1 MNVALWVVQGVLAAF
16 FLAAGI
22 AKITRSREKLAAMM
36 PWVEQFSPR
45 VVRLIGVA
53 EVAGALGLV
62 LPAAT
67 DIAPVL
73 TPIAATGLGLLMVLA
88 MTLHTRR
95 KEPQGVVL
103 NVILLLALVFVAW
116 GRFGPYSLP
125 EERAPCSCVEPQDGQ
140 GGGPTGNAADSPA
153 APSART
159 A

>member
-16 FLAAGI
+16 FVAGGI
-22 AKITRSREKLAAMM
+22 SKITRSREKLAPMM

-67 DIAPVL
+67 GIAPVL
-73 TPIAATGLGLLMVLA
+73 TPIAATGIGLIMVLA
-88 MTLHTRR
+88 MGLHTRR
-95 KEPQGVVL
+95 MEPQGVVIT
-103 NVILLLALVFVAW
+103 VVLLLALIFVAW

-125 EERAPCSCVEPQDGQ
+125 EDVAPCSCVEPQDGQ
-140 GGGPTGNAADSPA
+140 SGSATGNAADSPA
-153 APSART
+153 TTSAR
-159 A
+159 AA